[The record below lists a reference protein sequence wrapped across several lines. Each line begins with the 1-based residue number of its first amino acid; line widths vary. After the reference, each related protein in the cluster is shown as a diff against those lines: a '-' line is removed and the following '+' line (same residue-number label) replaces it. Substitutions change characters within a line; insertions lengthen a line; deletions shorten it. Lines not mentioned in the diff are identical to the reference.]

1 MFETMEKLCILMCH
15 IHDWLVEFPVRHGRY
30 FFKKKHVRWDE
41 VKGDPKEAKTNV
53 FCLCGY
59 HSPIYNHYRSA
70 LKMVTVTE
78 SSESKECSLC
88 FGS

>member
-30 FFKKKHVRWDE
+30 FSKKHVRWDE
-41 VKGDPKEAKTNV
+41 VKGDPKEAKFT
-53 FCLCGY
+53 
-59 HSPIYNHYRSA
+59 YNHYRSA